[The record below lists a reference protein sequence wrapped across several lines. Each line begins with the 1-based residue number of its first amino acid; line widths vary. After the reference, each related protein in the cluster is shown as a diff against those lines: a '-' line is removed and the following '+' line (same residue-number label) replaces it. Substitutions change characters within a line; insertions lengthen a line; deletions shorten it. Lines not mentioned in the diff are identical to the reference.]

1 MHYEFDWK
9 HFLYLADVLIGQGTK
24 TPVQAAKDRTSIS
37 RAYYAA
43 YNLAVSY
50 IRENDPAFFRTTG
63 ARIDHGDIS
72 QWFKDRD
79 ERSLQKVGKDLERLC
94 HKRHDADYK
103 NRMYAPGDAAMD
115 SVVWAWGVVQ
125 ALE

>member
-1 MHYEFDWK
+1 MCYEFDWK
-9 HFLYLADVLIGQGTK
+9 HFLYLADVLIGHGAMA
-24 TPVQAAKDRTSIS
+24 PVPAAKERTSIS

-50 IRENDPAFFRTTG
+50 IRENDPAFLRSMG
-63 ARIDHGDIS
+63 ARITHGDIS

-79 ERSLQKVGKDLERLC
+79 EKSLKRVGTTLERLC
-94 HKRHDADYK
+94 QKRHDADYI
-103 NRMYAPGDAAMD
+103 NRMGDPGDDA
-115 SVVWAWGVVQ
+115 VVSSNWAWEVVQ

>member
-1 MHYEFDWK
+1 MHYEFNWK
-9 HFLYLADVLIGQGTK
+9 HFLYLADVLIGHGAEA
-24 TPVQAAKDRTSIS
+24 PVQAAKDRTSIS

-50 IRENDPAFFRTTG
+50 IREKDSAFFRTAG
-63 ARIDHGDIS
+63 AKIDHGDIS

-79 ERSLQKVGKDLERLC
+79 ERSLQKVGKNLERLC
-94 HKRHDADYK
+94 QNRHDADYD
-103 NRMYAPGDAAMD
+103 RMYAPDDATMD
-115 SVVWAWGVVQ
+115 SVTWAWGVVR